1 MQTKMSDFYRH
12 KLVYLIGL
20 FKHLSEITD
29 ITLAFELFIV
39 DL

>member
-1 MQTKMSDFYRH
+1 MNDFYLH
-12 KLVYLIGL
+12 ELVCLIGL